1 MSIRFRDVKY
11 TSYFCFMAKIPVTF
25 YRKGRKGFAGNAKAL
40 RSLRKLCALC
50 GKKVAS
56 L

>member
-1 MSIRFRDVKY
+1 
-11 TSYFCFMAKIPVTF
+11 MAKIPVTF
-25 YRKGRKGFAGNAKAL
+25 YRNGRKGFAGNATAL
-40 RSLRKLCALC
+40 RPLRKLCALC